1 MTNRKILTVYRRILC
16 KCVWVG
22 LPCIYVHNK
31 IQVVEGIPA
40 LYINGAP
47 VLHTEVWFSYRG
59 GGGGEAVMDLEEE
72 EEEACTKPVN

>member
-1 MTNRKILTVYRRILC
+1 
-16 KCVWVG
+16 
-22 LPCIYVHNK
+22 VHNK

-40 LYINGAP
+40 MYINGAP

-59 GGGGEAVMDLEEE
+59 GGGGEEVMDLEEE